1 MSQFQRA
8 TKNKEEPTLRPAS
21 DDVDEDALV
30 PVGVTSSPS
39 PRTSSMVVWVLLEA
53 EALLT
58 VIDPIEVMDD
68 S

>member
-1 MSQFQRA
+1 MSWFQRA
-8 TKNKEEPTLRPAS
+8 IKNKEEPTLQPAS
-21 DDVDEDALV
+21 DNVDKDVLV

-39 PRTSSMVVWVLLEA
+39 SRTSSMVVWVLLEV

-58 VIDPIEVMDD
+58 VIDPIEAMDD